1 MASNIINIKYQ
12 NIVRDLVEKMHS
24 DNRVLNVFFIDHN
37 IGSSKINLYY
47 VNSQLITM
55 KDLFCIT
62 IEPEL
67 SVVHDTFF
75 LKVSESD
82 LFTKNIIISDKSY
95 EILIEYIKYIKDYYI

>member
-1 MASNIINIKYQ
+1 
-12 NIVRDLVEKMHS
+12 
-24 DNRVLNVFFIDHN
+24 
-37 IGSSKINLYY
+37 
-47 VNSQLITM
+47 M